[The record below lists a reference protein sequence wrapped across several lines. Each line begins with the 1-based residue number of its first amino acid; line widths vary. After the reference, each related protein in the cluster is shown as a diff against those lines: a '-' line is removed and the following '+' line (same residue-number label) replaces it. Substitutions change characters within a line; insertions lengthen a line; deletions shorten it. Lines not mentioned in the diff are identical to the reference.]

1 MDPNFSSL
9 ALTLLLYLTAATTEK
24 SETETDAE
32 KKKRNQRREDIHVYI
47 TMATIIFIAAVVTIV
62 KVILQNAIF
71 QAGQENMVDSDK
83 NITNEI

>member
-1 MDPNFSSL
+1 MSVP
-9 ALTLLLYLTAATTEK
+9 TEK

-71 QAGQENMVDSDK
+71 QAGQDMADSDK